1 VAEGRDSC
9 NSGGIRGRE
18 GTGNDQSRINKVTI
32 MEIYLTT
39 KKKKRKRKK
48 QIRNEI
54 VNHDIEQKNI

>member
-9 NSGGIRGRE
+9 NSGGKVRGRE

-39 KKKKRKRKK
+39 KKRKRKE
-48 QIRNEI
+48 RN
-54 VNHDIEQKNI
+54 K